1 MHQVFIGAFLKHNTM
16 RYLIIIFI
24 LASLSLAGQVTPC
37 QIKNANLIFIERDYL
52 KQVLAEK
59 QKVIDLQDDII
70 IHDSLLVI
78 DLTNIH
84 LATVKNLHDTI
95 SGLKE
100 EVIDK
105 NCEVVVFCCFHFVV
119 TLSCFVYGF
128 FDSVGCLQTFVVFCF
143 ESV

>member
-1 MHQVFIGAFLKHNTM
+1 M
-16 RYLIIIFI
+16 RYLIIIFTF
-24 LASLSLAGQVTPC
+24 ASLSLAGQVTPC

-52 KQVLAEK
+52 KQVLEEK

-70 IHDSLLVI
+70 IQDSLLVI

-95 SGLKE
+95 SELRE

-105 NCEVVVFCCFHFVV
+105 NGEIEKQKRRVKIWRIIGAIGSGLGFILGVVF
-119 TLSCFVYGF
+119 
-128 FDSVGCLQTFVVFCF
+128 
-143 ESV
+143 

>member
-1 MHQVFIGAFLKHNTM
+1 M
-16 RYLIIIFI
+16 RYLIIIFTF
-24 LASLSLAGQVTPC
+24 ASLSLAGQVTPC

-52 KQVLAEK
+52 KQVLEEK

-95 SGLKE
+95 SELKE
-100 EVIDK
+100 EVINK
-105 NCEVVVFCCFHFVV
+105 NGEVEKQKRRVKIWRIIGAIGSG
-119 TLSCFVYGF
+119 LGF
-128 FDSVGCLQTFVVFCF
+128 ILGVLF
-143 ESV
+143 